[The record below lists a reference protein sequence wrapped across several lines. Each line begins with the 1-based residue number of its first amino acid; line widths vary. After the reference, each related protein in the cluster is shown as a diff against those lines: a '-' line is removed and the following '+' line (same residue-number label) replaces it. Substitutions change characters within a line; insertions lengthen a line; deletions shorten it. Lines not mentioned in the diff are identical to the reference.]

1 MSLHHM
7 AVKVIGMNQT
17 IKTAIILSLTFL
29 GNTERE
35 TREERNPTPVHH
47 TTNPP
52 SEKKVNRESHHL
64 SVNV

>member
-35 TREERNPTPVHH
+35 RREKRETPHH
-47 TTNPP
+47 TPQTHQV
-52 SEKKVNRESHHL
+52 KKKKRS
-64 SVNV
+64 